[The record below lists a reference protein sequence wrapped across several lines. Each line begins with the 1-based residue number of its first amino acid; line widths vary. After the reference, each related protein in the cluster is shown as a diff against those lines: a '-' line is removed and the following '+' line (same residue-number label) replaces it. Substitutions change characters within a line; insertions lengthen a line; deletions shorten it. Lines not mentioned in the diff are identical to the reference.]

1 LYLNVEFISF
11 KNGIFMCQHTYIL
24 EILQEFGLTHCN
36 AATMFLLKG
45 FKLGKEEDSKLIDLL
60 TFWKIVGKL
69 IYLTNIKLNVVYV
82 VGVIV
87 ASCVTLNK

>member
-1 LYLNVEFISF
+1 
-11 KNGIFMCQHTYIL
+11 MCQHTYIL